1 MKIIIAILIL
11 ILAGIGYTVYQ
22 SGQSGK
28 ITQQQAVAK
37 VKALPQVQEYLKV
50 VPNGKVEVDNEIEGN
65 YNVHV
70 YEVKDGHTATFNWY
84 GVNKTTGEIKKEF

>member
-11 ILAGIGYTVYQ
+11 ILAGIGYTAYQ

-28 ITQQQAVAK
+28 ITQQQAVTK

-50 VPNGKVEVDNEIEGN
+50 VPNGKVEVDNEIEGD

-84 GVNKTTGEIKKEF
+84 RVSIKSGEVKSEF